1 MPLTQVSN
9 EGWPDGDTVPLAV
22 LPIEP
27 AELADV
33 TFTLELDDLG
43 ELHFAVVEIRG
54 YRFGL
59 VRYLDSPN
67 PGLAAFVVTAS
78 VPSLTEAVEV
88 LADGLGIGTA
98 DLTWVTP
105 LLGSAP

>member
-1 MPLTQVSN
+1 MRITQVPK

-22 LPIEP
+22 LPFEP

-33 TFTLELDDLG
+33 SFTLELDGLG
-43 ELHFAVVEIRG
+43 EFYYAVVEVRG

-59 VRYLDSPN
+59 VRHLDSPRA
-67 PGLAAFVVTAS
+67 GIGVYVVTAS
-78 VPSLTEAVEV
+78 VPSLAEAVEV
-88 LADGLGIGTA
+88 LADGLGIGTT